1 MKKCKRAVDGTG
13 TTTAT
18 SKTIYLL
25 TIPRGEALREFDKL
39 SSQNTGTNST
49 HLKFIQEGL
58 LGYSFP
64 INALSNQKHVMRRDM
79 CKPWDIPFKRF
90 SDLLMELTN
99 YLIIFPESSAFKKMP
114 PEELN

>member
-1 MKKCKRAVDGTG
+1 MKNFNRAVDRTG
-13 TTTAT
+13 TTT
-18 SKTIYLL
+18 SVEKINYLCTIL
-25 TIPRGEALREFDKL
+25 RGEALWEFDKL